1 MCGWGV
7 DSTFCDVY
15 SSVRKNKGGQNAA
28 SFSPRI
34 VQGGAPSTFEKREYP
49 SNTGRGPLSPSSP
62 RRPRPKES
70 ERTFKNERTVL
81 SSQAGAA
88 HGQKSSHISSCSGSA
103 LRSKQP

>member
-15 SSVRKNKGGQNAA
+15 SSVRKNKGGRNAA

-49 SNTGRGPLSPSSP
+49 SNTGRGPLSPSP

-70 ERTFKNERTVL
+70 ERTFKNERTVCQPGGRGPRPEEQPHQL
-81 SSQAGAA
+81 L
-88 HGQKSSHISSCSGSA
+88 
-103 LRSKQP
+103 LRLRTA

>member
-1 MCGWGV
+1 MWVGV

-28 SFSPRI
+28 SFAPRI

-70 ERTFKNERTVL
+70 ERTKEL
-81 SSQAGAA
+81 SVSQAGAA

-103 LRSKQP
+103 QRSKQP